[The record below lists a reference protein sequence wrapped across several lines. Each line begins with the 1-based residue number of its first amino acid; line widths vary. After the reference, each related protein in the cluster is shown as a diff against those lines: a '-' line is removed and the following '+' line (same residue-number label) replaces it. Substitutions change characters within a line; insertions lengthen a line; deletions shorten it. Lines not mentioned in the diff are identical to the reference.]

1 LDFCDGHGN
10 VFGGI
15 TGGTGGTFKK
25 SNRSTYEAAH
35 QAALKMFERILAY
48 SREHKVQV
56 CVAFKGI
63 LGTGRDAVAAAISG
77 PEGQE
82 FRSLIVRL
90 EDRTPVKIGGDRP
103 RGKRNT

>member
-1 LDFCDGHGN
+1 
-10 VFGGI
+10 
-15 TGGTGGTFKK
+15 
-25 SNRSTYEAAH
+25 
-35 QAALKMFERILAY
+35 M
-48 SREHKVQV
+48 